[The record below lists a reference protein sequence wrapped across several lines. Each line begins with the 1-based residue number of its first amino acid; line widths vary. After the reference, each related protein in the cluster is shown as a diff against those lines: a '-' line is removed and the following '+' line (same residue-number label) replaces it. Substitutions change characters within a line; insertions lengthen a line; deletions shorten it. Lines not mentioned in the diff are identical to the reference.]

1 MKSTRNAK
9 ILLKIDVQQNNVT
22 VLFNLFVLDICVC
35 VRYICLC

>member
-22 VLFNLFVLDICVC
+22 VLFSLFVLGIF
-35 VRYICLC
+35 VRYLC